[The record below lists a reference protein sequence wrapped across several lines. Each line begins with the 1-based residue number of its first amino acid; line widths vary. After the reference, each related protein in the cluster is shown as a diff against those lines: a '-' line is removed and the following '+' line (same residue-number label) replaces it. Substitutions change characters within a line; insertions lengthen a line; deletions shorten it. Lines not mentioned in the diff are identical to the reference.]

1 MQAAPCKLPMPLE
14 SGQVATLRRRFSQAD
29 FDRFARLSGDD
40 NPIHVDPL
48 FAARTRFGRTVAHGM
63 LLYSTLC
70 RVLGTQLPGPGTRQI
85 DQEMVFRYPTYTET
99 EILATVT
106 AGRIDRDTRSA
117 EILTRIELPDGSLA
131 CDGTSRVRL
140 PGPPTEPI
148 AALEPEPS
156 SLPSEAAAM
165 GPLRV
170 GQQAVLKRSFSGA
183 DLAEYARLCG
193 DTNPVFTDPD
203 FARTCGLAGCI
214 VPGPLLSSLFSCL
227 LGTEL
232 PGRGTNWLKQTLAFP
247 APALVG
253 EEISATVEII
263 RLRPSKQLVNLRGTC
278 TTAGGTTVCRGRS
291 LVLVKDL
298 ETEIPFKEGSRS

>member
-1 MQAAPCKLPMPLE
+1 MQAVSCKPPMPLE
-14 SGQVATLRRRFSQAD
+14 SGQAATLRRRFSQAD

-40 NPIHVDPL
+40 NPIHVDPR

-70 RVLGTQLPGPGTRQI
+70 RLLGTQLPGPGTRQI
-85 DQEMVFRYPTYTET
+85 DQEMVFRFPTYTET

-106 AGRIDRDTRSA
+106 VARIDWDTRSA
-117 EILTRIELPDGSLA
+117 KILTRIALPDGRLA

-148 AALEPEPS
+148 VTPDPEPPP
-156 SLPSEAAAM
+156 LPSEADAM

-170 GQQAVLKRSFSGA
+170 GQKAVLKRSFGMA
-183 DLAEYARLCG
+183 DLAEYARLSG
-193 DTNPVFTDPD
+193 DSNPLFSDPD
-203 FARTCGLAGCI
+203 VARACGLSGCI
-214 VPGPLLSSLFSCL
+214 VPGPLLGGLFSCL
-227 LGTEL
+227 LGTKL
-232 PGRGTNWLKQTLAFP
+232 PGRGTNWLKQALAFP

-263 RLRPSKQLVNLRGTC
+263 RLRPSKHLVNLRGTC
-278 TTAGGTTVCRGRS
+278 TTADGTTVCRGRS

-298 ETEIPFKEGSRS
+298 ESAIPFKEGARS

>member
-1 MQAAPCKLPMPLE
+1 MQAAPCKPPLPLE
-14 SGQVATLRRRFSQAD
+14 SGQVAKLRRRFGQAD

-48 FAARTRFGRTVAHGM
+48 FAALTRFGGTVAHGM

-70 RVLGTQLPGPGTRQI
+70 RLLGTQLPGPGTRQI
-85 DQEMVFRYPTYTET
+85 DQEMIFRYPTHTDT

-106 AGRIDRDTRSA
+106 AGRIDWDTRRA

-140 PGPPTEPI
+140 PGPPTEPM
-148 AALEPEPS
+148 ATFEPEPPP
-156 SLPSEAAAM
+156 LPSEVTAM
-165 GPLRV
+165 GRLRV

-183 DLAEYARLCG
+183 DLVEYARLSG
-193 DTNPVFTDPD
+193 DTNPLFTDPD
-203 FARTCGLAGCI
+203 FARACGLAGCI
-214 VPGPLLSSLFSCL
+214 VPGPLLGGLFSCL

-253 EEISATVEII
+253 EEISATMEII

-298 ETEIPFKEGSRS
+298 EIAIPLKEGARS